1 VWKSLSRTRALA
13 LLATLAASSC
23 VPPSGKAISL
33 AAFDLGLA
41 QRLAS
46 LWRGPQPWLAAALAG
61 HDEFLS
67 LKGRLIHGIV
77 PVIPARP
84 FFLSAGT
91 TEAARSAGC
100 LASAIY
106 YEARSEN
113 VAGQRAVA
121 QVVLNRVRHRAFP
134 RTICGVVFQGA
145 ARRSGCQFSFTCD
158 GSMAADRVGLAD
170 QLAWERSKRIAAEAL
185 AGYVHAPVGHATHY
199 HTDAVSPAWAPTL
212 QPIGTVGSHLF
223 YRWRGRTG
231 EPAAFS
237 DRREAPKGE
246 TAA

>member
-1 VWKSLSRTRALA
+1 

-33 AAFDLGLA
+33 AAFDLGLG
-41 QRLAS
+41 QRLAN
-46 LWRGPQPWLAAALAG
+46 LWRSPQPWLAAALVG

-67 LKGRLIHGIV
+67 LKGQLVPGIV

-84 FFLSAGT
+84 FVQASGT
-91 TEAARSAGC
+91 PGAARSAGC

-106 YEARSEN
+106 YEARSEDQ
-113 VAGQRAVA
+113 AGQRAVA

-145 ARRSGCQFSFTCD
+145 SRRTGCQFSFTCD

-170 QLAWERSKRIAAEAL
+170 RLAWERSKRIAADAL

-199 HTDAVSPAWAPTL
+199 HTEAVSPAWAPTL
-212 QPIGTVGSHLF
+212 QPIGAVGSHLF

-231 EPAAFS
+231 EPAAFT
-237 DRREAPKGE
+237 DRRDGPKGE